1 MDIYQRYATFAPD
14 MEVPSAFL
22 NNLQDRDI
30 DIAAKAWVD
39 PAFLLL
45 CVAFAPPKEVE
56 FSYNVDGTID
66 EMTSGT
72 GAPQAAFAY
81 TDGVVS
87 SITLTHDTEVR
98 ILTFTYNADG
108 TVQKIRATRPA

>member
-1 MDIYQRYATFAPD
+1 MDIYQRYQTFAPD

-30 DIAAKAWVD
+30 DIVAKAWVD

-56 FSYNVDGTID
+56 FTYNGDGTVAT
-66 EMTSGT
+66 MTSGT
-72 GAPQAAFAY
+72 GAPQATFAY
-81 TDGVVS
+81 SSGVVA
-87 SITLTHDTEVR
+87 SITLTHGTEIR
-98 ILTFTYNADG
+98 LLTFTYNVDG
-108 TVQKIRATRPA
+108 TVQKIRVTRPV